1 MLPKVSVPIL
11 SIQTTPALKRSPFA
25 PSFLYWLAVSFSFWP
40 RGVPASIQKH
50 ILKAAGEPS
59 WPNPTNFLFTILRS
73 PLAKSHSTTESAKMS
88 LKRSRARKG
97 TPKTQMELE
106 LGRKVAVAL
115 SENLVIELGKYG
127 ILAERAS
134 APPSGQGPVLIVKG
148 QFLSIDEGN
157 ATQRMV
163 IGFGLGR
170 SVVRAHGQVYEVSPR
185 GNKFLSDFF
194 SEVKSSR
201 KPGMGPM
208 VGVGAV
214 AGTAATAAAVS
225 GGLSVSSEMAD
236 ALPFSASLGGK
247 CKKDGQRPRRKGSPF
262 LRQAGLATPGSR
274 GLTIYPPIS

>member
-1 MLPKVSVPIL
+1 MVPKISVHSVNSDNIL
-11 SIQTTPALKRSPFA
+11 TKTISFSSFFFVLVGCLVFFVVQGCASVDTQTYPQGRRGAILAKPDKLFVYD
-25 PSFLYWLAVSFSFWP
+25 FAVSP
-40 RGVPASIQKH
+40 
-50 ILKAAGEPS
+50 GEV
-59 WPNPTNFLFTILRS
+59 TLDDGIGEDV
-73 PLAKSHSTTESAKMS
+73 AKVVKGTE
-88 LKRSRARKG
+88 G
-97 TPKTQMELE
+97 TPKAQMELE

-127 ILAERAS
+127 ILAERTS
-134 APPSGQGPVLIVKG
+134 APPPSQGQVLIVKG

-170 SVVRAHGQVYEVSPR
+170 SVVRAHGQVYEVSPK

-225 GGLSVSSEMAD
+225 GGLGVTAEMAD
-236 ALPFSASLGGK
+236 ALPFSASLVANV
-247 CKKDGQRPRRKGSPF
+247 KKMAKDLAERAARFYVK
-262 LRQAGLATPGSR
+262 QAWLPLEA
-274 GLTIYPPIS
+274 LD

>member
-1 MLPKVSVPIL
+1 MLPTVSVPSVNSDNTRTKTIPICPFFFLLVGGLIL
-11 SIQTTPALKRSPFA
+11 
-25 PSFLYWLAVSFSFWP
+25 FLAQGCASVETETYPQGRRGTILAKPDKLLVYDFAVSP
-40 RGVPASIQKH
+40 
-50 ILKAAGEPS
+50 GEVTLDDGIGE
-59 WPNPTNFLFTILRS
+59 NVAQTVKGT
-73 PLAKSHSTTESAKMS
+73 
-88 LKRSRARKG
+88 KG

-134 APPSGQGPVLIVKG
+134 APPSGQGQVLIVKG

-170 SVVRAHGQVYEVSPR
+170 SVVRAHGQVYEVSPT
-185 GNKFLSDFF
+185 GSKFLSDFF

-214 AGTAATAAAVS
+214 AGRVGTAAAVS

-236 ALPFSASLGGK
+236 ALPFSASLVANV
-247 CKKDGQRPRRKGSPF
+247 KKMAKDLAERAARFYVK
-262 LRQAGLATPGSR
+262 QAWL
-274 GLTIYPPIS
+274 PPEAVD